1 MAKQILAERY
11 ELIERIGDGGMAAV
25 YRAHDQLLDRY
36 VAVKILHPQFAN
48 DEDFIIRFKKEA
60 QAAAKLSHT
69 NIVNIYDVGEWEE
82 KHFIVMEY
90 VEGETLKCK
99 IQRDGKLSIRDTL
112 NISAQISEALEHAH
126 THNLIHCDIKPHN
139 ILIKPNGQVKVADFG
154 IARAASSSTMTY
166 SGNVVGS
173 VHYISP
179 EQAQGNSITPKS
191 DIYSLG
197 VVIYEMLTGQVP
209 FKGEN
214 VVSIA
219 LKHLQETPVPVHEL
233 RPDVPPIVEAIVLKA
248 MEKDPQKRFSS
259 SQLIVEI
266 HKAEKMLFADD
277 KAVDDPYATKVL
289 PREQIQELSKQ
300 TAGHAVDGHPSK
312 SIVKSKKF
320 VALLIVI
327 LLIGFFTGAFLSF
340 GKFWSNAEVVVP
352 DVVGQTE
359 EQARTTLEDKKL
371 RVQISQSYSSD
382 VPAGTVIS
390 QTPEAGTTVK
400 EDRMVTIYISNGA
413 EKISVPDI
421 TGFTK
426 EDAEKQ
432 LSKLGLKMG
441 TITEEFSDKPVGTV
455 LRQNPA
461 AGDTIDKGQAVDL
474 VVSKGKESVKVSVP
488 NVTGNTLT
496 VAQSIIE
503 KAGLSVGSITE
514 RESTK
519 AAGTVLEQTPQAGGQ
534 AEQQSA
540 VNLVVAK
547 QKATKEQVKEPAKN
561 DASTAK
567 KGNTDKKSN

>member
-1 MAKQILAERY
+1 MSKQILAERY

-48 DEDFIIRFKKEA
+48 DEEFIIRFKKEA
-60 QAAAKLSHT
+60 QGAAKLSHA

-99 IQRDGKLSIRDTL
+99 IQRDKKLSIRDTL

-233 RPDVPPIVEAIVLKA
+233 RPDVPPVVEAIVLKA
-248 MEKDPQKRFSS
+248 MEKDPLKRFSS
-259 SQLIVEI
+259 SQLILDI
-266 HKAEKMLFADD
+266 HKAEKMLFSEEQTA
-277 KAVDDPYATKVL
+277 DDPYATRVL
-289 PREQIQELSKQ
+289 PREQIQEIMSQNAERSVHGKQ
-300 TAGHAVDGHPSK
+300 QGSVM
-312 SIVKSKKF
+312 KSKKF
-320 VALLIVI
+320 II
-327 LLIGFFTGAFLSF
+327 LLVFILMIGFFTGAFLSF
-340 GKFWSNAEVVVP
+340 GKFWSNAEVSVP
-352 DVVGQTE
+352 NVVGQTE
-359 EQARTTLEDKKL
+359 EQAKAMLEDKKL
-371 RVQISQSYSSD
+371 RVQISQNYNTD
-382 VPAGTVIS
+382 VPSGIVIS

-400 EDRMVTIYISNGA
+400 EDRMITIYVSKGA
-413 EKISVPDI
+413 EKVAAPDI
-421 TGFTK
+421 TGLTK

-432 LSKLGLKMG
+432 LSKIGLKIG
-441 TITEEFSDKPVGTV
+441 TIIEEYSDKPSGTI
-455 LRQNPA
+455 LRQNPT
-461 AGDTIDKGQAVDL
+461 AGDKIDKGRSVDI
-474 VVSKGKESVKVSVP
+474 VVSKGKEIKKLTVP
-488 NVTGNTLT
+488 DVTGDTLSAART
-496 VAQSIIE
+496 IIE
-503 KAGLSVGSITE
+503 NAGFSVGTITE
-514 RESTK
+514 AESDK
-519 AAGTVLEQTPQAGGQ
+519 LPGTVLEQTPRSGGQ
-534 AEQQSA
+534 AEQKSA
-540 VNLVVAK
+540 VNIVVAK
-547 QKATKEQVKEPAKN
+547 QKITKEQAKEPAK
-561 DASTAK
+561 DSGSEK
-567 KGNTDKKSN
+567 KVNTDKKGN